1 MALSGFKYTISWT
14 TDFDRVDKRKDP
26 KLDAFTV
33 ARFTTG
39 KNLMADVKSGDGL
52 YRFQT
57 DSIDI
62 QIKMDNKKSWVFK
75 DAESDS
81 LLKHEQLHYNISAL
95 AGRDLERGLKK
106 LSAASAKDLYD
117 QAKSLL
123 SSLQTLVNQI
133 NVEYD
138 DNKLSGSNHGNDT
151 GNQTKWEMHINKL
164 MNDPNGELKGINAAT
179 TTATP

>member
-1 MALSGFKYTISWT
+1 MALSGFKYTISWS
-14 TDFDRVDKRKDP
+14 TDFDGLDSRRDP
-26 KLDAFTV
+26 KIDAFTS
-33 ARFTTG
+33 APFTTG
-39 KNLMADVKSGDGL
+39 KKLQEFKSSDDSL

-75 DAESDS
+75 NAESDS
-81 LLKHEQLHYNISAL
+81 LLKHEQLHYNVSAL

-123 SSLQTLVNQI
+123 SSLQTLVTQVNA
-133 NVEYD
+133 EYD
-138 DNKLSGSNHGNDT
+138 DNKLSGSNHGNDA

-164 MNDPNGELKGINAAT
+164 MNDPNGELKGINAST